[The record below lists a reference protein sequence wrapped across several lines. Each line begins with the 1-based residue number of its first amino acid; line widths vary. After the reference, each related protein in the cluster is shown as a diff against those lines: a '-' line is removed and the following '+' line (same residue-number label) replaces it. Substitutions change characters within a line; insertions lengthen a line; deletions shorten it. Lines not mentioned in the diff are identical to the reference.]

1 MLTSDDEKKVSKQ
14 NARFVHADIARRNK
28 ENAENFANEQKAFSS
43 EFWCEITYAYESQTY
58 RNYRKNAIIIKVE
71 KPSSAV
77 KRSKAVRILNEKATQ
92 LGIKIKELH
101 NHIFY
106 EFAL

>member
-43 EFWCEITYAYESQTY
+43 EFWCEICISLTGYE
-58 RNYRKNAIIIKVE
+58 
-71 KPSSAV
+71 AV
-77 KRSKAVRILNEKATQ
+77 PVHACWEIHWPK
-92 LGIKIKELH
+92 
-101 NHIFY
+101 
-106 EFAL
+106 